1 MAELTVAPEGTAP
14 TPGSGRGRRRKAIR
28 SSKEVT
34 AGITILVVMVVLS
47 LTVSLW
53 SEYTPSEV
61 AGAPFD
67 APSGGHWLG
76 TDDLGRDY
84 LVRLLWAGR
93 TSLGISAA
101 VAVLAMVVGAVI
113 GIAAGLRGGWPDS
126 ILMAGIDLVLSF
138 PSLLLA
144 LTAVT
149 VLEPTKTVLILV
161 LALISVPQF
170 ARVVRSS
177 CLELR
182 SREFVLSAKVSGVSS
197 FAIAIKHLLPNVL
210 PLLAVQFANTAAIA
224 ILVESSL
231 SYLGLGVQPPEPSWG
246 NMIFASQ
253 NYMTEYPW
261 LPLAPA
267 GALLLASVGW
277 GLIGE
282 GFNAGRRS
290 LM

>member
-1 MAELTVAPEGTAP
+1 MTDIIDATQPPAP
-14 TPGSGRGRRRKAIR
+14 TTRRAGRLSAVRSRKEA
-28 SSKEVT
+28 T
-34 AGITILVVMVVLS
+34 AGVALLVLMVLLS
-47 LTVSLW
+47 VTVSW
-53 SEYTPSEV
+53 WTDYTPSQV

-67 APSGGHWLG
+67 PPSGAHWLG

-84 LVRLLWAGR
+84 LVRLLSAGQ
-93 TSLGISAA
+93 TSLGISGA
-101 VAVLAMVVGAVI
+101 VALLAMVVGSVI
-113 GIAAGLRGGWPDS
+113 GIAAGLRGGWLDS

-144 LTAVT
+144 LSAVT
-149 VLEPTKTVLILV
+149 VLNPTKTILILV
-161 LALISVPQF
+161 LAVISVPQF

-197 FAIAIKHLLPNVL
+197 VTIAVKHLVPNVL
-210 PLLAVQFANTAAIA
+210 PLLTVQFANTAAIA

-253 NYMTEYPW
+253 NYMTDCPW

-282 GFNAGRRS
+282 GFNAGKRS
-290 LM
+290 LI

>member
-1 MAELTVAPEGTAP
+1 MAALTETPEATAP
-14 TPGSGRGRRRKAIR
+14 TTRGRGRRRSAIR
-28 SSKEVT
+28 SRKEVT
-34 AGITILVVMVVLS
+34 AGVTLLVVMVLLS
-47 LTVSLW
+47 LTVSW
-53 SEYTPSEV
+53 WTDHTPSQV

-67 APSGGHWLG
+67 APSGSHWLG

-84 LVRLLWAGR
+84 LVRLLTAAR
-93 TSLGISAA
+93 TSLGISGA
-101 VAVLAMVVGAVI
+101 VALLAMVVGSII
-113 GIAAGLRGGWPDS
+113 GIAAGLRGGWLDS

-144 LTAVT
+144 LSAVT
-149 VLEPTKTVLILV
+149 VLNPTKTILILV
-161 LALISVPQF
+161 LALIAVPHF
-170 ARVVRSS
+170 ARVVRSQ

-197 FAIAIKHLLPNVL
+197 LAIAVKHMLPNVL
-210 PLLAVQFANTAAIA
+210 PLLTVQFANTAAIA

-253 NYMTEYPW
+253 NYMTDSPW